1 MQRISRRTPPK
12 KAAKSHI
19 YMQRIS
25 RRSPPEVAKLRFWTW
40 KSAPTRG
47 LEKRPGAYA
56 AHSLWC
62 WEGPPAAPGLARTCL
77 LTYTNVHKACKN
89 H

>member
-1 MQRISRRTPPK
+1 MLVGAGIAYIYMQRISRRSPLEPKMRESHIYMQRISRRTPPK

-40 KSAPTRG
+40 KSVPPRG
-47 LEKRPGAYA
+47 L
-56 AHSLWC
+56 
-62 WEGPPAAPGLARTCL
+62 
-77 LTYTNVHKACKN
+77 
-89 H
+89 